1 MGCFHAAPKD
11 FLSSSPTGIT
21 YQESYSDPARA
32 FHVAVSAD
40 LAQEFPTLPGLLRC
54 IAQAPG
60 SRLCYYLSERKLQKF
75 FKKNTRNKGNIARW
89 RVLQTI
95 FVLAQVGQAAKEPEK
110 VRALYITPRAFL
122 LRHEG
127 KLGAGCPGCTGEA
140 S

>member
-11 FLSSSPTGIT
+11 FLSSTPTGIT

-75 FKKNTRNKGNIARW
+75 FKKSTRNKGNIARW

-95 FVLAQVGQAAKEPEK
+95 FVLAQVGQAAKEPKK
-110 VRALYITPRAFL
+110 VRELYITHGHFCCGMK
-122 LRHEG
+122 E
-127 KLGAGCPGCTGEA
+127 